1 MVFKGKW
8 LNYNVAIKEMN
19 ISFDEFHVMQAELEF
34 LAKCRFPTII
44 TFYGLAIK
52 ELTRGET
59 L

>member
-1 MVFKGKW
+1 
-8 LNYNVAIKEMN
+8 MN
-19 ISFDEFHVMQAELEF
+19 ISFDEFRVMEAELEF

-52 ELTRGET
+52 ELTKDET